1 MGFLLWAI
9 AVRLRAKEKE
19 VKNSGYIFA
28 ATIEKSKE
36 PYVGTISETNKL

>member
-1 MGFLLWAI
+1 MGLLLWAI

-19 VKNSGYIFA
+19 VRNSGNIFA

-36 PYVGTISETNKL
+36 PYAGKIPKTNKL